1 MLLLFIAV
9 LHTVEFQKRGLPHAH
24 IIIWNSAD
32 TSNPTPA
39 MIDKHISAEI
49 PDPKLDPLGYVLVA
63 EHMIHG
69 PCGKQNPKCPCMKN
83 NKCSKHFPKTYQ
95 DDTAVTSTGFATY
108 KRDQATLFVIKGGCH
123 MDNRWVV
130 PYNMLLL
137 KKYQAHIN
145 VEWCNKTTFIKYLF
159 KYVTKGADCSKAYL
173 QRVKR
178 GQQTPFDDDTQTINE
193 VKEYLHCRYI
203 CEQDAC
209 WRMFGYDIHRHFPAV
224 ERMPVH
230 MPNENFITF
239 SARAKMDKLLSA
251 EFLRRTMLTQWF
263 VCNELFPEAR
273 TLTYP
278 EFPSK
283 WVWDQRD
290 RRWSKRKQRHDKIGR
305 LHYVH
310 PLAGERY
317 YLRML
322 LLIVKGATSYE
333 HLRFHNRVYHHTFK
347 EACKSRGLLSD
358 DHEWYDAFDEAA
370 AWATSPQL
378 RSLFVTMI
386 LFCEVGDENTLF
398 EKVWRH
404 LADDIIYQYRD
415 MIGDPNY
422 QLPDS
427 MARDYLLDELSALFS
442 QSGKNITDFNLPPK
456 THAAYPILHNRF
468 VEEELSHPLDPLID
482 MNNPTVSLN
491 EDQKNAFHKIVQ
503 RVEQNEPGFFFV
515 AGYGGTGKTY
525 LWNRIVGYLRGN
537 NKIVLTVASSGVAA
551 LLLPG
556 GRTAHSRFKIPCEV
570 EDDMICDVSRG
581 TMLSELIELTSLVIW
596 DEALMA
602 NRKCFEALDRTFRD
616 IEKVKN
622 PEIANIPFGGK
633 VVVLGGD
640 LRQIL
645 PVVEDGSKQDVIA
658 ATIIASRLWSH
669 VEVLSLKQNMR
680 LLCSPEDP
688 IQQQQV
694 AAFNKWILDIGENK
708 IPTLAKEGEDEGSW
722 ITIPQEFLV
731 SPAENRLAA
740 IVKAI
745 YPDFHAR
752 YKDPIYLVQRA
763 ILAPT
768 NELTH
773 SINDYMVPLVPGR
786 EKEYF
791 SSDTIAKS
799 TAQHEA
805 YDLLYPI
812 EFLNSIN
819 GNNFPQHRIVL
830 KQGIP
835 IMLLRNLNQRAGLC
849 NGTRLIVTSIGEWTI
864 EAKIMNGSHA
874 NQSFA
879 IPRITLSLK
888 NNKWPFVLQR
898 RQYPIRVCYAMTI
911 NKSQGQTLSAVGLYL
926 PKPVFTHGQLYVAVS
941 RVTAKQGLKIYIEDD
956 EGRPTD
962 QTRNVVY
969 TEILQH
975 LS

>member
-1 MLLLFIAV
+1 M

-24 IIIWNSAD
+24 IILWTSRD
-32 TSNPTPA
+32 TSDPTSA
-39 MIDKHISAEI
+39 MIDKYVSAEV
-49 PDPKLDPLGYVLVA
+49 PDPRNDPLGYALVA
-63 EHMIHG
+63 EHMTYG
-69 PCGKQNPKCPCMKN
+69 PCGQTNPRCPCMKN
-83 NKCSKHFPKTYQ
+83 NKCSKHFPKPYQ
-95 DDTAVTSTGFATY
+95 PKTTVNSIGFAVY
-108 KRDQATLFVIKGGCH
+108 RRPENNLFVCKGGLQ

-130 PYNMLLL
+130 PYNMFLL

-178 GQQTPFDDDTQTINE
+178 AQQAPYDDETKTINE
-193 VKEYLHCRYI
+193 IKEYLDCRYI

-209 WRMFGYDIHRHFPAV
+209 WRMFGYDIHRHYPAV

-230 MPNENFITF
+230 LPNENFITF
-239 SARAKMDKLLSA
+239 SARAKMDRLVST
-251 EFLRRTMLTQWF
+251 EFLKRTMLTQWF

-273 TLTYP
+273 ALTYP

-283 WVWDQRD
+283 WIWDQRD
-290 RRWSKRKQRHDKIGR
+290 RRWTKRKQQHGKIGR

-310 PLAGERY
+310 PSAGDRY

-322 LLIVKGATSYE
+322 LLTVKGATSYE
-333 HLRFHNRVYHHTFK
+333 HLKFHNRTYHRTFK
-347 EACKSRGLLSD
+347 EACMSRGLLGD
-358 DHEWYDAFDEAA
+358 DQEWYNAFDEAA

-386 LFCEVGDENTLF
+386 LFCEVGDENTFF
-398 EKVWRH
+398 EKIWHH

-422 QLPDS
+422 VLPDS
-427 MARDYLLDELSALFS
+427 VARDYLLDELSTLFS
-442 QSGKNITDFNLPPK
+442 QSGRNIADFNLPPK
-456 THAAYPILHNRF
+456 THAEYPVQHNRL
-468 VEEELSHPLDPLID
+468 VEEELSYPADPLID
-482 MNNPTVSLN
+482 MNNPTASLN
-491 EDQKNAFHKIVQ
+491 EDQTNAFHTIVN
-503 RVEQNEPGFFFV
+503 RVQQNQPGFFFV
-515 AGYGGTGKTY
+515 SGYGGTGKTY
-525 LWNRIVGYLRGN
+525 LWNRIVGYLRAH
-537 NKIVLTVASSGVAA
+537 NKIVLAVASSGVAA

-616 IEKVKN
+616 IGKVKN
-622 PEIANIPFGGK
+622 PQAAHIAFGGK

-645 PVVEDGSKQDVIA
+645 PVVEGGTKQDVIS
-658 ATIIASRLWSH
+658 ATVITSRLWVH
-669 VEVLSLKQNMR
+669 VEILSLKQNMR
-680 LLCSPEDP
+680 LICSVDDP
-688 IQQQQV
+688 YQQQEV
-694 AAFNKWILDIGENK
+694 AAFSKWILDIGEGK
-708 IPTLAKEGEDEGSW
+708 IPSVAKDGEDEPSW
-722 ITIPQEFLV
+722 ITVPHGLLL
-731 SPAENRLAA
+731 PADDDRLAA
-740 IVKAI
+740 IVQSV
-745 YPDFHAR
+745 YPNFESR
-752 YKDPIYLVQRA
+752 YKNPAYLSQRA

-768 NELTH
+768 NELTDTV
-773 SINDYMVPLVPGR
+773 NEYMVPLVPGT
-786 EKEYF
+786 EKEYL
-791 SSDTIAKS
+791 SSDSIAKS

-812 EFLNSIN
+812 EFLNSIS

-830 KQGIP
+830 KKGVP

-849 NGTRLIVTSIGEWTI
+849 NGTRLIVTSVREWTI
-864 EAKIMNGSHA
+864 EAMIMNGRHT
-874 NQSFA
+874 NQTFA

-888 NNKWPFVLQR
+888 SNKYPFVLQR
-898 RQYPIRVCYAMTI
+898 RQYPVRVCYAMTI
-911 NKSQGQTLSAVGLYL
+911 NKS
-926 PKPVFTHGQLYVAVS
+926 
-941 RVTAKQGLKIYIEDD
+941 
-956 EGRPTD
+956 
-962 QTRNVVY
+962 
-969 TEILQH
+969 
-975 LS
+975 